1 MLKCCNKGVMKVFK
15 LNLLLKECEAF
26 LICDKNVSPK
36 VIWLSFLK
44 GGAPG
49 HTSGYKGERSDI
61 EKP

>member
-36 VIWLSFLK
+36 I
-44 GGAPG
+44 
-49 HTSGYKGERSDI
+49 I
-61 EKP
+61 